1 MPVRDRLYPPLD
13 IPRRL
18 LDVDDDG
25 IPVIRRIQSDGRAD
39 RGTDELTHVLDFLPK
54 KFLRAG
60 LSPVAP

>member
-1 MPVRDRLYPPLD
+1 MPVRDRLYPPLG

-18 LDVDDDG
+18 LDVGDDG

-39 RGTDELTHVLDFLPK
+39 RSTDELTHVLDFLPII
-54 KFLRAG
+54 FLRAG